1 MSQNNIQKDDIDNV
15 DYFCKAGAT
24 PKTISIS
31 HSNTCNLWC
40 ESCRNELYVEKGED
54 AERAI
59 HISEIVV
66 KEMLPKAESIIIA
79 GNGEVFASA
88 AYKYILDFASE
99 YKMTEKN
106 LNKVLGV
113 GGVKSIWSYLW
124 MQRQKK
130 RMKCCAAVGIGS
142 C

>member
-1 MSQNNIQKDDIDNV
+1 M
-15 DYFCKAGAT
+15 
-24 PKTISIS
+24 
-31 HSNTCNLWC
+31 
-40 ESCRNELYVEKGED
+40 EKGED

-99 YKMTEKN
+99 YKMTGKSWNIFSNGKLLTEKY

-113 GGVKSIWSYLW
+113 GGGKNQFGRICGCSD
-124 MQRQKK
+124 K
-130 RMKCCAAVGIGS
+130 RNV
-142 C
+142 